1 MPAPEVPEGLVKLL
15 QDFTVAILRA
25 KPESL
30 EKFGAEYFT
39 RIVNSLPPE
48 NRPSE
53 NRPPENR
60 PPSQP
65 QKSSTT
71 STFKMDRNSSK
82 SKLTIKP
89 VDDEDSDS
97 EFQKRMESQ
106 MKNSRFTNRRAS
118 VAAEPYNP
126 EDDENDTSGG
136 VGRKLSFHEKP
147 AETAAHLKEVCKNI
161 VLFNELSDK
170 ELDDVV
176 NAMFERMVTAG
187 EDIIQEMDDGDNFYI
202 ITSGKYKA
210 TIHDESGEEKV
221 VKEYDGVGYFG
232 ELALMYNAPRSAT
245 VTAVSDGQLWALTRA
260 SFRKLVLGHAAKR
273 RRDFVS
279 LLHSVKIL
287 TDLTPYQRMSLAD
300 SLERRNV
307 PKGECIIKQG
317 DPGVEIFFVMDG
329 TVRVMREENGIEK
342 ELSKVTKGGYFGELA
357 LLSSK
362 PRAASV
368 YAETDVLL
376 AVLGVESFERL
387 LGPCIDLMRKQADE
401 YKGSTSPEL

>member
-1 MPAPEVPEGLVKLL
+1 MPGPEVPEGLVKLL

-25 KPESL
+25 KPTHL

-39 RIVNSLPPE
+39 RIVNNSVAYADSEDKLPPAK
-48 NRPSE
+48 PST
-53 NRPPENR
+53 
-60 PPSQP
+60 
-65 QKSSTT
+65 SSTI
-71 STFKMDRNSSK
+71 KMERGSSK
-82 SKLTIKP
+82 GKLKIKP
-89 VDDEDSDS
+89 VEDEDSDS
-97 EFQKRMESQ
+97 DFEKKMERQ
-106 MKNSRFTNRRAS
+106 MKNSKFTNRRAS

-126 EDDENDTSGG
+126 EEDENEASGG
-136 VGRKLSFHEKP
+136 GRRLSFHEKP
-147 AETAAHLKEVCKNI
+147 PETAQHLKEVCRNI

-176 NAMFERMVTAG
+176 NAMFERQVNAG
-187 EDIIQEMDDGDNFYI
+187 EDIIHEMDDGDNFYI
-202 ITSGKYKA
+202 IQSGKFKA
-210 TIHDESGEEKV
+210 TVHDESGEEKV
-221 VKEYDGVGYFG
+221 VKEYDGFGYFG

-307 PKGECIIKQG
+307 PQGECIIKQG

-329 TVRVMREENGIEK
+329 TVRVMREENGVEK

-387 LGPCIDLMRKQADE
+387 LGPCIDLMRKQANE
-401 YKGSTSPEL
+401 YTGPATPDV

>member
-25 KPESL
+25 KPTHL

-39 RIVNSLPPE
+39 RIVNNSVAYTEAEDKPP
-48 NRPSE
+48 
-53 NRPPENR
+53 PP
-60 PPSQP
+60 PP
-65 QKSSTT
+65 QKPSTSSTL
-71 STFKMDRNSSK
+71 KMDRGSSK
-82 SKLTIKP
+82 GKLKIKP
-89 VDDEDSDS
+89 VEDEDSDS
-97 EFQKRMESQ
+97 DFEQKMERQ
-106 MKNSRFTNRRAS
+106 MKNSKFTNRRAS

-126 EDDENDTSGG
+126 EDEENDTSGG
-136 VGRKLSFHEKP
+136 GRRLSFHEKP
-147 AETAAHLKEVCKNI
+147 AETAQHLKEVCRNI

-176 NAMFERMVTAG
+176 NAMFERLVTAG
-187 EDIIQEMDDGDNFYI
+187 EDIIHEMDDGDNFYI

-232 ELALMYNAPRSAT
+232 ELALMYNAPRSA
-245 VTAVSDGQLWALTRA
+245 

-300 SLERRNV
+300 SLERRSV
-307 PKGECIIKQG
+307 SQGECIIKQG

-329 TVRVMREENGIEK
+329 TVRVTREENGVEK

-401 YKGSTSPEL
+401 YAGPASPEV